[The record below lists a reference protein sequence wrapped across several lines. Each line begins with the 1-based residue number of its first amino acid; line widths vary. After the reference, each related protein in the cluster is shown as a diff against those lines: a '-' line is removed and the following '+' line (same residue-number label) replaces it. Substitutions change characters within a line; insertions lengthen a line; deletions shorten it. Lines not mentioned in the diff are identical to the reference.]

1 MFVIVLVN
9 FCVMGIKSI
18 LCGVNEINLMYS
30 ELDLCFSCVM
40 DEHIEHVC
48 SCNLKFILG
57 VIGEGVEAFL

>member
-1 MFVIVLVN
+1 M
-9 FCVMGIKSI
+9 
-18 LCGVNEINLMYS
+18 NEINLMYS